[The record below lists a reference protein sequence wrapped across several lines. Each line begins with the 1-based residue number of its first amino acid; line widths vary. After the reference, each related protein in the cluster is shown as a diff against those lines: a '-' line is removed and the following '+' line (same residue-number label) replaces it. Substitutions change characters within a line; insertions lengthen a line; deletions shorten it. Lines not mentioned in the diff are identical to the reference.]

1 MIDLP
6 VNYAKVLFD
15 MNIESEQIEEM
26 RELLTESA
34 ELRDVLINPL
44 FKKAEKRNV
53 IDKLFPQ
60 SVRSFVKVMSDND
73 DIECADEMLDAYDA
87 MIREKEETVKAT
99 FAYVTEP
106 DDAQIEQLKKKIAKD
121 YNKKNV
127 VLQLVHDPSL
137 IGGFVLTVEDSVLD
151 QSVKTSMTKLK
162 RHFTER

>member
-1 MIDLP
+1 
-6 VNYAKVLFD
+6 
-15 MNIESEQIEEM
+15 
-26 RELLTESA
+26 
-34 ELRDVLINPL
+34 
-44 FKKAEKRNV
+44 
-53 IDKLFPQ
+53 
-60 SVRSFVKVMSDND
+60 MSDND